1 MQASAEK
8 ARNQEKETGKEK
20 MTSLWL
26 IGAVGICYGIV
37 AIEQAIRGNYAL
49 SVIWG
54 GYCFSQWG
62 LLWITLYGGK

>member
-1 MQASAEK
+1 
-8 ARNQEKETGKEK
+8 
-20 MTSLWL
+20 MTSIWL

-37 AIEQAIRGNYAL
+37 ALEQLVRGNYPL

-62 LLWITLYGGK
+62 LLWITLYGKSIEG

>member
-1 MQASAEK
+1 MQARTKK

-20 MTSLWL
+20 MTSIWL

-37 AIEQAIRGNYAL
+37 ALEQLVRGNYPL

-62 LLWITLYGGK
+62 LLWITLYGNR

>member
-1 MQASAEK
+1 
-8 ARNQEKETGKEK
+8 
-20 MTSLWL
+20 MTSVWL

-37 AIEQAIRGNYAL
+37 SLEQAIRGNIAL

-62 LLWITLYGGK
+62 LLWITLYGDKY

>member
-1 MQASAEK
+1 VQARK
-8 ARNQEKETGKEK
+8 KTHNQEKETSKEK
-20 MTSLWL
+20 VTSMWL

-37 AIEQAIRGNYAL
+37 SLEQALKGNYAL

-62 LLWITLYGGK
+62 LLWVTLYGTK

>member
-1 MQASAEK
+1 
-8 ARNQEKETGKEK
+8 
-20 MTSLWL
+20 MTSIWL

-37 AIEQAIRGNYAL
+37 SIEQAIRGNLAL

-62 LLWITLYGGK
+62 LLWITLYGSK

>member
-1 MQASAEK
+1 MQTRK
-8 ARNQEKETGKEK
+8 KETNCQKTTGQSK
-20 MTSLWL
+20 MTSIWL

-37 AIEQAIRGNYAL
+37 ALEQAIRGNLAL